1 MDDVLGQYKDN
12 LQAASFDQSWGLG
25 RPRTLRSSGRHGRS
39 VAQVVF
45 RFALDTGMVA
55 LTGTTDA
62 GHMREDLEVFAF
74 RLEPEEAERIERLAA
89 T

>member
-1 MDDVLGQYKDN
+1 MVYQGFSLLTANRDMLAHPEMVRI
-12 LQAASFDQSWGLG
+12 A
-25 RPRTLRSSGRHGRS
+25 RRHGRS

-45 RFALDTGMVA
+45 RFALDAGMVP

-74 RLEPEEAERIERLAA
+74 RLEPDEVERIERLAV